1 MDDPK
6 HLFELTPH
14 GNVLLITFK
23 APQVNDTDNI
33 ESLEDGL
40 RQLLIEHEQRFLLLD
55 FSEVRQIVSRMINS
69 LLLMVKRIRAE
80 GGQVHLCELDS
91 KVERVFKTMRLDRVF
106 DMYATLDEG
115 LQTMQM
121 LEKQL
126 RTAQFV

>member
-6 HLFELTPH
+6 HLFEVTPH

-115 LQTMQM
+115 LQTMEA

-126 RTAQFV
+126 HTAQFV

>member
-6 HLFELTPH
+6 HLFEVTPH
-14 GNVLLITFK
+14 GNVLVITFK

-40 RQLLIEHEQRFLLLD
+40 RQLLVEHEQRFLLLD
-55 FSEVRQIVSRMINS
+55 FSEVRHIVSRMINS

-115 LQTMQM
+115 LQTMQT

>member
-6 HLFELTPH
+6 HLLEVRPH
-14 GNVLLITFK
+14 GNVLVITFK

-40 RQLLIEHEQRFLLLD
+40 RQLLIEHQQRFLLLD
-55 FSEVRQIVSRMINS
+55 FSEVRHIVSRMINS

-80 GGQVHLCELDS
+80 GGQVHLCELDP

-106 DMYATLDEG
+106 DMYATRDEG
-115 LQTMQM
+115 LKTMGL

-126 RTAQFV
+126 HTAQFV